1 MPTRMPRLTNEYPSF
16 IPQFKFLILLISNF
30 YYYLNILT
38 LCLCST
44 YLGLTPLVIVKLLL
58 YEYVCT
64 SYLYFVLQGDDNP
77 SDTSEVWNLREV
89 SMIHQKV
96 LVIAE
101 VAWDARQV
109 HRPAYLVTW
118 EIDGGGLKGNL
129 FTDTTCVTL
138 SLWPDTAY
146 LIQVSK
152 PSSTIVR

>member
-1 MPTRMPRLTNEYPSF
+1 
-16 IPQFKFLILLISNF
+16 
-30 YYYLNILT
+30 
-38 LCLCST
+38 
-44 YLGLTPLVIVKLLL
+44 
-58 YEYVCT
+58 
-64 SYLYFVLQGDDNP
+64 
-77 SDTSEVWNLREV
+77 
-89 SMIHQKV
+89 MIHQKV

-118 EIDGGGLKGNL
+118 EIVGGGLKGNL

-152 PSSTIVR
+152 SRQQ

>member
-1 MPTRMPRLTNEYPSF
+1 
-16 IPQFKFLILLISNF
+16 
-30 YYYLNILT
+30 
-38 LCLCST
+38 
-44 YLGLTPLVIVKLLL
+44 
-58 YEYVCT
+58 
-64 SYLYFVLQGDDNP
+64 
-77 SDTSEVWNLREV
+77 VWNLREV

-152 PSSTIVR
+152 S